1 MSRKLVPAV
10 ISFVSI
16 VALSVLAFS
25 VAVPAN
31 CAAADSPVFVRGYI
45 YDSEGRLVEGASVT
59 VSMKDGETVI
69 STKTDNSDSSGFYS
83 TTFLAVEWDVGNT
96 VYVIAEFSGNQQPN
110 WTVAIDTEEIY
121 VDVHFT
127 FEIPEFGFDA
137 GLLVAGLGIGAVAVG
152 ALVWRRK

>member
-10 ISFVSI
+10 ISFGSI

-31 CAAADSPVFVRGYI
+31 CAAATDPVTVRGYI
-45 YDSEGRLVEGASVT
+45 YDLAGNVVEGASVT
-59 VSMKDGETVI
+59 VSMKDGETVV
-69 STKTDNSDSSGFYS
+69 STKTDESDASGYYS
-83 TTFLAVEWDVGNT
+83 TLFLAVEWNLGNT
-96 VYVIAEFSGNQQPN
+96 VYVVAEFSGNQQPN
-110 WTVAIDTEEIY
+110 STVATDDPVIP

-152 ALVWRRK
+152 ALAWRRK